1 MCGKSNDMWSKMRIL
16 KINLRESM
24 MYCNIN
30 TLEEILPKMILFNY
44 HVVILNDSYTY

>member
-24 MYCNIN
+24 NVKYNFRRD
-30 TLEEILPKMILFNY
+30 FNQK
-44 HVVILNDSYTY
+44 

>member
-24 MYCNIN
+24 MCNI
-30 TLEEILPKMILFNY
+30 TLEEILTK
-44 HVVILNDSYTY
+44 NDFV

>member
-24 MYCNIN
+24 NVIRSTTRI
-30 TLEEILPKMILFNY
+30 TLEEILTK
-44 HVVILNDSYTY
+44 NDFVLITTCVNIK